1 MARAARLSGSASAAR
16 MACLRCRMVL
26 AEATSPLMGGVCVED
41 VQLQEADEP
50 DRLLRRMV
58 FTGARNLVQSE
69 AVLVPRQQLLDRAAT
84 AADSSQE
91 QPPAAEAAAAS
102 QGKQK
107 KGKGSRARS
116 SSKQKSAGAATALPP
131 KDREVAQQLPLGSPQ
146 LCVDHSQL
154 SCAYHMAI
162 VAGLSLI
169 ADHLQAAVAAAQLAA
184 MLAPGVSRAGPLS
197 VQAQGAP
204 GTTAGGSEQSQPA
217 GSLAEGVVA
226 ETTAAQQLAALAPD
240 SAGSAGSSGQ
250 SRPAGSVAEA
260 VVAEATAAQQA
271 AALAPESSAE
281 AVVEA
286 SLASDA
292 QSSRSASPAQQPA
305 ASGSGAPRALV
316 VGLGGGGLPVF
327 LQQLCGLAVQTVEL
341 DPVVVQLAQAHFG
354 FVQSPMLQVEL
365 RLEADAAS
373 LHPVMLGSC
382 GATSPGIH
390 ARQASSSYMLGP
402 WLNADQVTINAV
414 LLRSLWAMVSRLS
427 PLQLRPRPAR
437 SRAPPH
443 AARDSLM

>member
-1 MARAARLSGSASAAR
+1 
-16 MACLRCRMVL
+16 
-26 AEATSPLMGGVCVED
+26 MGGVCVED

-69 AVLVPRQQLLDRAAT
+69 AVLVPRQQLLDRAAH
-84 AADSSQE
+84 AEDGSQE
-91 QPPAAEAAAAS
+91 QLPAAEAAAPAS

-107 KGKGSRARS
+107 KGKGARAKS
-116 SSKQKSAGAATALPP
+116 SSKQKSHGAATATLHE
-131 KDREVAQQLPLGSPQ
+131 DRVMTQQLPLGSPQ

-169 ADHLQAAVAAAQLAA
+169 ADHLQAAMATAQQAA
-184 MLAPGVSRAGPLS
+184 MLAPHEGGAAQAGALS
-197 VQAQGAP
+197 AQAQGAP
-204 GTTAGGSEQSQPA
+204 GSMAGGSEQGQPA

-226 ETTAAQQLAALAPD
+226 EATVAQQLAALAPD
-240 SAGSAGSSGQ
+240 SASRAGGSGQ
-250 SRPAGSVAEA
+250 SQPAGSVPEC

-292 QSSRSASPAQQPA
+292 QSSRSAAPAQQP
-305 ASGSGAPRALV
+305 GAPGFGAPQALV

-327 LQQLCGLAVQTVEL
+327 LQQFCGLAVHTVEL

-354 FVQSPMLQVEL
+354 FVQSPMLQVRWNCDW
-365 RLEADAAS
+365 RLFKHPCVHAVFVSSDVSWHRVRGRFPAATCLAHGSWLMAD
-373 LHPVMLGSC
+373 C
-382 GATSPGIH
+382 
-390 ARQASSSYMLGP
+390 
-402 WLNADQVTINAV
+402 
-414 LLRSLWAMVSRLS
+414 
-427 PLQLRPRPAR
+427 
-437 SRAPPH
+437 
-443 AARDSLM
+443 